1 MHNLRLASP
10 KSIRQVD
17 RKESQGTD
25 LAEKL
30 FKLVTVDDLFGSQSA
45 LADGLLQEF
54 GHLDPHPEDFTLFL
68 VLHQHTHNMRGSA
81 IGVAKSTAGGCMLTA
96 ASLPSNVLG
105 NMLGNN
111 FRATGNS
118 NSMNGTIKKTE
129 NGINLNRSLVVRR
142 SCLRSR
148 RVKLPPLSSLEV
160 ILLEIL
166 ISEPRSLVPAQ

>member
-1 MHNLRLASP
+1 
-10 KSIRQVD
+10 
-17 RKESQGTD
+17 
-25 LAEKL
+25 
-30 FKLVTVDDLFGSQSA
+30 
-45 LADGLLQEF
+45 
-54 GHLDPHPEDFTLFL
+54 
-68 VLHQHTHNMRGSA
+68 MR
-81 IGVAKSTAGGCMLTA
+81 TA

-111 FRATGNS
+111 FKATGSNS
-118 NSMNGTIKKTE
+118 SMNGTIKKTE